1 MNPQSRL
8 FRILLALVLL
18 LVPGGAWPLP
28 LLAADSAAPPAAPAP
43 SAASRASGASPGS
56 AGARQASFH
65 PSEVWFVTTIADKPV
80 GSFREARSEEGSL
93 IRTDL
98 EMKLALNRMGS
109 LTEMTTLAASRET
122 RGGRLVSL
130 DFELDLSSQTTVTR
144 ARIED
149 GIVRITSEAGG
160 RSFERAVEYTGEL
173 IGPEAAA
180 RLSASGLA
188 RPGDRIEYRTFA
200 AEIGA
205 VAGVAREVKAVETI
219 EAEGLPVESLKV
231 EESVEGAPMKS
242 LLWLDREG
250 RVLRTELPGP
260 FGVIRTYRAGREEA
274 KLAEGGGE
282 LPGESYGASILRTQL
297 RLPQARRI
305 SRMTLELRHRN
316 PDLGWPDFEAPGQS
330 VLSPSRESVVLSV
343 ERREPRSRP
352 TLPLPASALERDRLY
367 LEPNAYIQSD
377 EPHLAEKA
385 REIVG
390 DERDLWKAAKK
401 LERWVAENMQFDL
414 GVVLAPSVEVFEKR
428 RGTCVGY
435 AMLLTTLARAAGIPA
450 RYVMGYVY
458 VAGMFGGHA
467 WTEVRVGEDWIALD
481 GAVVADGPADAARF
495 AFFWSALDEGV
506 GRMST
511 GPGAKMYGQIELR
524 VIDYSIDDGPS
535 TRVAEA
541 KEPWSVEGD
550 LYHDA
555 GLGLELT
562 KPAAFSF
569 TDLGKVWPEEVIVG
583 LEGPE
588 GQKASL
594 RQARRRWF
602 DDARAG
608 AMKRLEE
615 AVPGGKA
622 REDRVGTRQ
631 AFVLESPGR
640 AALALPDGGD
650 LWLLTVEGQNA
661 PAWLRTIAA
670 GLRIPDGGGGC

>member
-1 MNPQSRL
+1 MNSQSLGRL
-8 FRILLALVLL
+8 RIFLALVLL
-18 LVPGGAWPLP
+18 LIPGGA
-28 LLAADSAAPPAAPAP
+28 
-43 SAASRASGASPGS
+43 SPFGS
-56 AGARQASFH
+56 VATRTS
-65 PSEVWFVTTIADKPV
+65 PSEVWFVTTIADQPV

-98 EMKLALNRMGS
+98 VMKLALNRMGS
-109 LTEMTTLAASRET
+109 LTEMTTTAATRET
-122 RGGRLVSL
+122 REGRLVSVE
-130 DFELDLSSQTTVTR
+130 FEMGLSSQKTVMR
-144 ARIED
+144 AQVEE
-149 GIVRITSEAGG
+149 GTVRITSEAGG

-173 IGPEAAA
+173 IGPEAAS
-180 RLSASGLA
+180 RRSASELA

-205 VAGVAREVKAVETI
+205 VAGVTREVKAVETI
-219 EAEGLPVESLKV
+219 EIEGRPVESLEV
-231 EESVEGAPMKS
+231 EESVEGAPVKT
-242 LLWLDREG
+242 LLWLDKEG
-250 RVLRTELPGP
+250 RVLRTELPGA

-282 LPGESYGASILRTQL
+282 LPGESYGASILRTQI
-297 RLPQARRI
+297 RLPQARKI
-305 SRMTLELRHRN
+305 SKMTVELRHRN
-316 PDLGWPDFEAPGQS
+316 PDLGWPDFEGSGQS
-330 VLSPSRESVVLSV
+330 VLSSSRESVVLSV
-343 ERREPRSRP
+343 ERRAPSSRP
-352 TLPLPASALERDRLY
+352 TLPLPAAALERDRLY

-377 EPHLAEKA
+377 EPRLAAMA

-390 DERDLWKAAKK
+390 DERDLWKASKK

-435 AMLLTTLARAAGIPA
+435 AMLLTTLARAVGIPA

-506 GRMST
+506 ARMSM
-511 GPGAKMYGQIELR
+511 GPGAKMYGQIDLR
-524 VIDYSIDDGPS
+524 VLDYSIDGGPA
-535 TRVAEA
+535 TCVAEA
-541 KEPWSVEGD
+541 REPWSVEGD
-550 LYHDA
+550 LYRDA

-569 TDLGKVWPEEVIVG
+569 TELGKVWPEDVIVG
-583 LEGPE
+583 MEGPE

-602 DDARAG
+602 DDAKSG

-615 AVPGGKA
+615 AVPGGA
-622 REDRVGTRQ
+622 PSEARVGTRQ

-650 LWLLTVEGQNA
+650 LWLLTVEGQDA
-661 PAWLRTIAA
+661 PALLKTIAA
-670 GLRIPDGGGGC
+670 GLRIPDGGGRS